1 MFWDWNKE
9 YNGLFSDLMKNI
21 TKQTAL
27 ELAGSQVNAR
37 LSLNIKVNPFVTQR
51 TTSSGLLSAPN
62 GSVSQPPGL
71 EEPNHLT

>member
-1 MFWDWNKE
+1 
-9 YNGLFSDLMKNI
+9 MKNI

-51 TTSSGLLSAPN
+51 TTRSGLLSAPK
-62 GSVSQPPGL
+62 GSFSQPPEL